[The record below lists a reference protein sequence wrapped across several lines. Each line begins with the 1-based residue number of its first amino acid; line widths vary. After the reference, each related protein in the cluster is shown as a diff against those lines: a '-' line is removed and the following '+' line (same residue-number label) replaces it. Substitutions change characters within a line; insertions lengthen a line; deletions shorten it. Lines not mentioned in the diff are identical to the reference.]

1 MIKTFDFALIAQRD
15 TKLMKAINDAIASQ
29 RNEVVC
35 TDIHKLSFFPSKQTV
50 IVEALSNNSPF
61 HYKVVPKEIKYS
73 AVIKMV
79 NGNWEDI
86 CEGEILDVD

>member
-73 AVIKMV
+73 AVIKKMDDSMPV
-79 NGNWEDI
+79 AALSE
-86 CEGEILDVD
+86 

>member
-1 MIKTFDFALIAQRD
+1 MIMTFDFALIAQRD
-15 TKLMKAINDAIASQ
+15 AKLMKAIKDAIASQ
-29 RNEVVC
+29 RKEVVC

-50 IVEALSNNSPF
+50 IVEALTQNSPF
-61 HYKVVPKEIKYS
+61 YYKVVPKEIKYS